1 MGNEAC
7 DAPIRERSSSTAERC
22 EGSGPNTKD
31 IGYLKDKFLIIFG
44 FPQRRGD
51 LKDSNNG
58 EGEHMEMQQPV
69 NDRVNELEKKVREME
84 ALIKGLTNELLDLK
98 SIVERMS
105 SRMEEKRPVVT
116 RPQGRVAVS
125 PKGQPGEGADEGE
138 LARIMQPDGTM
149 KEERRKDSDYI
160 IASAKTAQALRN
172 KGKGEQSKGKGS
184 SALIY
189 AVEEEDSAS
198 KK

>member
-1 MGNEAC
+1 MDG
-7 DAPIRERSSSTAERC
+7 DIRV
-22 EGSGPNTKD
+22 P
-31 IGYLKDKFLIIFG
+31 
-44 FPQRRGD
+44 
-51 LKDSNNG
+51 
-58 EGEHMEMQQPV
+58 QPV

-98 SIVERMS
+98 SVVERMN
-105 SRMEEKRPVVT
+105 SRMEEKRPQVMT
-116 RPQGRVAVS
+116 RSAGRVTVS
-125 PKGQPGEGADEGE
+125 QKGESAPVDEGE

-160 IASAKTAQALRN
+160 IASPRSAAALKN

-184 SALIY
+184 TALIY
-189 AVEEEDSAS
+189 AVEEDDSKS